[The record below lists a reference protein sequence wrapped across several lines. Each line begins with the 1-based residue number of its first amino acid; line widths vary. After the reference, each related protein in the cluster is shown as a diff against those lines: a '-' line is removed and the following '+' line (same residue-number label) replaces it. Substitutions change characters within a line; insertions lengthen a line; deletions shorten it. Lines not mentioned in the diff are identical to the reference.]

1 MSLSMC
7 VPGLVQQEKKN
18 IFPTCINAEV
28 RRKYPSHVH
37 LFCSVSARIFLFQK
51 MDYFVIGSCP
61 NSMEQGGG
69 KERKKVMNPNPSS
82 YKMQVFT

>member
-1 MSLSMC
+1 
-7 VPGLVQQEKKN
+7 
-18 IFPTCINAEV
+18 
-28 RRKYPSHVH
+28 
-37 LFCSVSARIFLFQK
+37 

-82 YKMQVFT
+82 YKMQVIYLNFKQLVFSLFLFLIQYKEQNTEKYVLKANPL